1 MLKHTQ
7 KQHSAVVYSK
17 CMQKIDALNKL
28 ADTFSNDA
36 ENVSAINL
44 IARWVRPP
52 IQKPGEESVCPYTG
66 LKHAAFY
73 SAFCRN
79 PRIKQVRLGTG
90 KTRGTRLLWL
100 PDIYAEL
107 NRIADQQKEEV
118 NPSSE

>member
-1 MLKHTQ
+1 
-7 KQHSAVVYSK
+7 
-17 CMQKIDALNKL
+17 MQKIEALNKL
-28 ADTFSNDA
+28 AEAFSDDT
-36 ENVSAINL
+36 ENVPAMNS

-90 KTRGTRLLWL
+90 KIRGTRLLWL
-100 PDIYAEL
+100 PDIYIEL
-107 NRIADQQKEEV
+107 NRLADQQKEEA
-118 NPSSE
+118 NLASE